1 MSGAAEPEPVK
12 WSRDIVTNGDER
24 IEVCV
29 GRVSVRGGLC
39 DGKYVKVE
47 RWEIGVDYGLE
58 WVVAGTWSDSRNRK
72 EFHGSGYDERCKYDQ
87 KTSQDNGNLD
97 DMNYNLEIHKE

>member
-1 MSGAAEPEPVK
+1 
-12 WSRDIVTNGDER
+12 
-24 IEVCV
+24 VCV

-58 WVVAGTWSDSRNRK
+58 WVVAGT
-72 EFHGSGYDERCKYDQ
+72 
-87 KTSQDNGNLD
+87 
-97 DMNYNLEIHKE
+97 